1 MELILMIVVIIL
13 VLGGFALLL
22 WRTGRRSADFSLLM
36 GRIDNLRD
44 FQERTDRSVREEIA
58 RSRAE
63 ARTQAQQE
71 RTEITGSFKLFEDSI
86 QNSLS
91 DLTAA
96 TEKKIEAVRLIIDTK
111 LREIQEDNSRQLDRM
126 RETVDEKL
134 QTTLEKRLG
143 ESFRQVSERLE
154 MVHQGLGQ
162 MRELAADVGNLQKVL
177 TNVKARGT
185 WGEVQLGALLEEMLS
200 PEQYLKN
207 VRISESGGDFVEFA
221 IKLPGQS
228 DLPDDCVLIPVDAK
242 FPIEDYQRLLEAQER
257 GDVAAAD
264 ESVRQLETGIKKA
277 ARDIFQKYIA
287 PPKTTDFG
295 IMFLPSEGLY
305 AEVIRRTALVGVLQ
319 REYHIVVTGP
329 TTFAAL
335 LNSLQMGFRTLAIQ
349 KRSGEVWK
357 VLGEVKTAFGRFGDT
372 LDNVR
377 KKLEQ
382 AANSVDDA
390 QKKTKT
396 LSNKL
401 KAVEASTDTRPTDDV
416 ITDDMPSHRASEHE

>member
-221 IKLPGQS
+221 IKLP
-228 DLPDDCVLIPVDAK
+228 
-242 FPIEDYQRLLEAQER
+242 
-257 GDVAAAD
+257 
-264 ESVRQLETGIKKA
+264 ES
-277 ARDIFQKYIA
+277 
-287 PPKTTDFG
+287 
-295 IMFLPSEGLY
+295 
-305 AEVIRRTALVGVLQ
+305 
-319 REYHIVVTGP
+319 
-329 TTFAAL
+329 
-335 LNSLQMGFRTLAIQ
+335 
-349 KRSGEVWK
+349 
-357 VLGEVKTAFGRFGDT
+357 
-372 LDNVR
+372 
-377 KKLEQ
+377 
-382 AANSVDDA
+382 
-390 QKKTKT
+390 
-396 LSNKL
+396 
-401 KAVEASTDTRPTDDV
+401 
-416 ITDDMPSHRASEHE
+416 